1 MGNLRDKLYDA
12 INEHG
17 LDYDKLI
24 AIDME
29 LHNEIIKQQM
39 AMMKGAK

>member
-1 MGNLRDKLYDA
+1 MDNLRNKLHDA

-39 AMMKGAK
+39 AMMKGVK